1 MNPYY
6 PTSQYAEYVSSH
18 LPNRG
23 SPLINEILF
32 PKCTQTAG
40 LVPRFTAGQN
50 CSWSDL
56 FNQLSSMHPYL
67 QNSIVNHM
75 LTFYATPHSEV
86 VQKCEITS
94 TECQQR
100 KGSAAHSL
108 PLAHNESSL
117 RSTKEA
123 STYAVGDKLTSSGE
137 FRHHPATAS
146 PTSMQGAV
154 DIFSLPYQE
163 DRKLSAEPIK
173 GTTLNSFQKHS
184 ISESSYKRRSA
195 DRSCTED
202 ERADLLKRYRTSYSQ
217 QQLRILEQT
226 YQAERYISRP
236 QRSKLAQDLKL
247 PENTI
252 KVWFQNRRM
261 KEKRQSLML
270 PTLAGKDPYLR
281 ETLLRVTQMYYAT
294 RYGVPTDNSSS
305 PGPEGMHTTNSRSP
319 EPSPYFTENKPKNI
333 DASSDLSNGEF
344 SEQLT
349 SVVGCTTVQTEK
361 ATADHAAKCSTV
373 VWCKLSEQASPSSS
387 FTPLRSNQLVCE
399 NENENPEA
407 THNQALQ
414 NTEHLLKRFYSLP
427 TPVAKDETH
436 TVTASLRSVTKYFCG
451 PRWTE
456 QYSPVHSFSPTNRQ
470 SRTNE
475 DASQV
480 NSLST
485 ESVSDRGV
493 PPLYNSFHSTSM
505 DSASADQCI

>member
-270 PTLAGKDPYLR
+270 PTLAGRINPLFGCSNVC
-281 ETLLRVTQMYYAT
+281 VTQT
-294 RYGVPTDNSSS
+294 RQYNIYQYT
-305 PGPEGMHTTNSRSP
+305 MWI
-319 EPSPYFTENKPKNI
+319 ENKPKNI

-407 THNQALQ
+407 THNHALQ

>member
-6 PTSQYAEYVSSH
+6 PAGQYAEYVASH

-23 SPLINEILF
+23 SPLISEILF
-32 PKCTQTAG
+32 PNCAQTAG
-40 LVPRFTAGQN
+40 LAPRFTTGQN

-56 FNQLSSMHPYL
+56 FNQLSSTHPYL

-86 VQKCEITS
+86 MQKHGPTS
-94 TECQQR
+94 TEYQQR
-100 KGSAAHSL
+100 KGPAAHRL
-108 PLAHNESSL
+108 QLTHNESSL
-117 RSTKEA
+117 PSTKEVP
-123 STYAVGDKLTSSGE
+123 THAVEDKLVSPDE
-137 FRHHPATAS
+137 FQHRPVTAS
-146 PTSMQGAV
+146 PTSMQGADDV
-154 DIFSLPYQE
+154 FSSPYQS
-163 DRKLSAEPIK
+163 DRKLSAESIK
-173 GTTLNSFQKHS
+173 RTTLNNFQKPS
-184 ISESSYKRRSA
+184 IAESSYKRRSA
-195 DRSCTED
+195 DRSYTED
-202 ERADLLKRYRTSYSQ
+202 EHADLLKRYRTSYSQ

-294 RYGVPTDNSSS
+294 RYGVPTENSSS

-319 EPSPYFTENKPKNI
+319 EPSSYSKEEKPKNV
-333 DASSDLSNGEF
+333 DTSSDYSNGEIT
-344 SEQLT
+344 EQIT
-349 SVVGCTTVQTEK
+349 SVVGCTTVETEK
-361 ATADHAAKCSTV
+361 ATANHAAKSSTV
-373 VWCKLSEQASPSSS
+373 VWCKLSEQTSPSSS
-387 FTPLRSNQLVCE
+387 FTPLRSNQLVRE

-407 THNQALQ
+407 THNRALQ
-414 NTEHLLKRFYSLP
+414 NTEQLLKRFYSLP
-427 TPVAKDETH
+427 TPAAKEEAH
-436 TVTASLRSVTKYFCG
+436 PVTASLRSMAKHFCG

-456 QYSPVHSFSPTNRQ
+456 QYSPVRNFSPTNRQ

-475 DASQV
+475 DASHL

-485 ESVSDRGV
+485 GSAPDRGV
-493 PPLYNSFHSTSM
+493 PLLYNSFH
-505 DSASADQCI
+505 